1 MKTKFWLSLGLLVCA
16 SSPLAQT
23 PRSVSLDG
31 VWQYQDANP
40 PHDDRQRLTPNW
52 RPLRVPAN
60 WYSAGVDHQGALWYR
75 TTFTLPRLAHDR
87 LATLTFDG
95 VDYRTEAWLNQR
107 FIGRHQGYFQR
118 FQFDVT
124 QAAQRENHLLVR
136 VDSPFEPPGS
146 VWPLHKRVIK

>member
-16 SSPLAQT
+16 SSPCPNAAQRFSRWRLAI
-23 PRSVSLDG
+23 P
-31 VWQYQDANP
+31 DANP

-60 WYSAGVDHQGALWYR
+60 WYSAGVDHRGALWYR

-95 VDYRTEAWLNQR
+95 VDYRTEARLNQR

-136 VDSPFEPPGS
+136 VDSPFEPPAASGRCTS
-146 VWPLHKRVIK
+146 A

>member
-16 SSPLAQT
+16 SSPCPNAAQRFSRWRLAI
-23 PRSVSLDG
+23 P
-31 VWQYQDANP
+31 DANP

-60 WYSAGVDHQGALWYR
+60 WYSAGVDHRGALWYR

-95 VDYRTEAWLNQR
+95 VDYRTEA
-107 FIGRHQGYFQR
+107 
-118 FQFDVT
+118 
-124 QAAQRENHLLVR
+124 
-136 VDSPFEPPGS
+136 GS
-146 VWPLHKRVIK
+146 ISVLSGGIRAIFSVSSSTSRRRLSAKTTCW